1 MNENKEKLNLDEL
14 NQVSGGSGTSN
25 SRFQCPWCSFSS
37 PTTSKEAKE
46 IKEHFITSH
55 PDKGSFAIAYH

>member
-1 MNENKEKLNLDEL
+1 MNENEEKLNLDEL

-37 PTTSKEAKE
+37 PTTSKGAKE
-46 IKEHFITSH
+46 IKEHFKTIH
-55 PDKGSFAIAYH
+55 PDKDSFGITYN